1 MLNDSIFFVDKI
13 EEISICDSTMYYF
26 TGSSFSRPTDFKR
39 IENENHNLKN
49 CKHCKKNHQLV
60 LERLE
65 SRLKNFP
72 FCCDFHKK
80 LINEKWFNKNDF
92 TEVAKLS
99 ADKIYFTWDF
109 IKKFIDEPN
118 WEEEITDY
126 LSHVIDTFGSFPVDH
141 GEPLFLGSY
150 LNGAKDLV
158 NSLDEKKYKKKKR
171 IILDHI
177 NSYYLSNGEKKQN
190 TDFNILLSIYDKWF
204 KTFPFDISIFKGLK
218 EKFSRTLPIIEKT
231 RYNKYSG
238 LAIAPPKTKSNL
250 IKLLCDITNQIVTQ
264 INSLKLYEEGKLND
278 IENYKLEIIIQK
290 RKLKIKEGYQNNI
303 KEPNSRYRNILKS
316 WFSDEIE
323 FIKELEPTLKTIEN
337 KKDNLYLDIL
347 YACSKMQENKI
358 FWKADENTR
367 TKQILDLLEI
377 SYHTKDQS
385 QIGVSATGIK
395 PGSIDGIVIDS
406 KRIQF
411 IIEALNLKYL
421 NKKYI
426 QDHISKLEINYDN
439 KGLKTKFLISYC
451 DIVNGTFQEF
461 YEKYISF
468 INYEVKFQNLKESFE
483 NLEPNY
489 ANQRILKTVH
499 SCEKV
504 SVTIYHILLKM

>member
-1 MLNDSIFFVDKI
+1 MLHNSIFFVDKI
-13 EEISICDSTMYYF
+13 EGISICDSTMYYF

-49 CKHCKKNHQLV
+49 CKSCKKNHLID
-60 LERLE
+60 LKGLE

-72 FCCDFHKK
+72 FCCDFHKS

-92 TEVAKLS
+92 NDVAKLT

-109 IKKFIDEPN
+109 IQKFVDEPE
-118 WEEEITDY
+118 WEQEITDY
-126 LSHVIDTFGSFPVDH
+126 LSHVIDTFGSFPVDY

-150 LNGAKDLV
+150 LNRVKEMLKG
-158 NSLDEKKYKKKKR
+158 LDEKKHVKKKQ
-171 IILDHI
+171 IILDHV
-177 NSYYLSNGEKKQN
+177 NSYYLSTSKKKQS
-190 TDFNILLSIYDKWF
+190 TDFNVLLAIYDKWF

-218 EKFSRTLPIIEKT
+218 EKFSKTLPIIEKT

-238 LAIAPPKTKSNL
+238 LAIASPKTKSNL
-250 IKLLCDITNQIVTQ
+250 IKLLCNLTNEIVTE

-278 IENYKLEIIIQK
+278 LENYKLEIVLHK
-290 RKLKIKEGYQNNI
+290 RKLKLKEGYQNDI
-303 KEPNSRYRNILKS
+303 KEPNSSYRNILKS
-316 WFSDEIE
+316 WFSDEID
-323 FIKELEPTLKTIEN
+323 FIKEIEPTLQSIQN
-337 KKDNLYLDIL
+337 KKNNLYLDIL
-347 YACSKMQENKI
+347 YACSKMQENRI
-358 FWKADENTR
+358 FWKADENAR

-377 SYHTKDQS
+377 NYKTKDQS
-385 QIGVSATGIK
+385 QSGVSATGIR

-406 KRIQF
+406 NRIQV

-421 NKKYI
+421 NKNYI

-451 DIVNGTFQEF
+451 DIANDTFQEF
-461 YEKYISF
+461 YEKYVSF
-468 INYEVKFQNLKESFE
+468 INDEVRFQNLKQSFE

-489 ANQRILKTVH
+489 ANQRILKTIH
-499 SCEKV
+499 TREKV
-504 SVTIYHILLKM
+504 IVTIYHILLKM